1 MKWGE
6 TQLVLPAFWGTWDGS
21 GCILQSV
28 TWPSVQAWGLQKQS
42 WGPLWKFGG
51 SRPVFFQPPPGSS
64 ALPLFDR
71 VGGFVGTVFH
81 RNCLSVAGPMGTSQ
95 AWGLEAWL
103 LVQVLRL

>member
-28 TWPSVQAWGLQKQS
+28 TWPSVQAWGL
-42 WGPLWKFGG
+42 
-51 SRPVFFQPPPGSS
+51 
-64 ALPLFDR
+64 
-71 VGGFVGTVFH
+71 
-81 RNCLSVAGPMGTSQ
+81 
-95 AWGLEAWL
+95 EAWL